1 MNSII
6 AWSVS
11 NRGLVAALSIV
22 WLAIGTWIA
31 WHAPLDVFPEFV
43 PPTVSIQT
51 EAPGLSPEQVEQLV
65 TRPVEAAVN
74 GAPGLDTLRSES
86 KYGLS
91 AVTITFK
98 ESADPYTARQGISE
112 RIAALSGT
120 LPQGIAQPKLSPLT
134 SSTMDVLKI
143 GLVSDTVDPFE
154 LREVGEWTLKP
165 RLLAVPGIA
174 RVNVFGGA
182 IRQIQIQ
189 PKLDR
194 MTALGLT
201 MTDIAT
207 AGRQALALRGAG
219 FIDTGPQRITIETPI
234 PEASPSVLAEAVVTV
249 QNNQPIRLGDIA
261 TVTIAPGLQ
270 FGDAL
275 VQGRPGVLL
284 TISGQFGE
292 NTLAA
297 TEATEKVLEELLPAL
312 EAKGIKAYP
321 AIHRPA
327 TFVQRSL
334 SNLERALM
342 FGVGL
347 ILMVLY
353 AFLRSVRTALISF
366 AAIPLSLLAAVAAL
380 SWLGQSLNTIT
391 LGGFAV
397 ALGVLVDDAII
408 DIENIMRRLREGAAA
423 GNTDRLAI
431 IRDAS
436 NEVRGSMFYGTA
448 AVIFVFLP
456 VLLYGGVQGH
466 LIGPIASAFILAV
479 IASLV
484 VAMTVTPALAAILMA
499 DGQHL
504 SESGLI
510 RGLKRLHAFILWVVQ
525 KTWIAATLLLLGAA
539 VAAAMVIP
547 NLYSEFIPAFREGH
561 FVVQVRAAA
570 TGTSL
575 DEMTA
580 LGQRISRKLLALP
593 YIATVAAQFG
603 RAELG
608 EDTWN
613 QDRAE
618 FHIELKSTHG
628 VREDSAQEQIRAVMK
643 TFPEVRSETLTFLGD
658 RISESISGETAQV
671 VVNVFGNDL
680 DAIEHAASDISGA
693 LRDIKGMADLRT
705 SQTSSSPAYAVR
717 FDAAKLARFGL
728 NKQDAADTLQTA
740 FAGQTLGQA
749 YQGARTVDVVA
760 ILPPE
765 ARNRLDSIGRL
776 TIGNGKTQVPLSSV
790 ADIGP
795 REGRSAVLRETGQRR
810 VGVTFNAQGRS
821 VKEVVADARAKIAGM
836 SLPKDVYVT
845 FAGQAEAERESQIR
859 LGGLGALS
867 FLLVVLVT
875 MLAFKRRRLAILVLV
890 NLPFCLIGS
899 IATILVAGTGLTLGS
914 LVGLV
919 TVFGVGARN
928 SIMMLAHVEH
938 LVDVEGQPWTRE
950 TIWRAASERLVP
962 ILMTALMA
970 ALGLVPLALG
980 LGRAGYEIEAPMA
993 ITVLGGLTTATIL
1006 NLIMLPELLTRA
1018 GRWLGHANSA
1028 TA

>member
-1 MNSII
+1 MNAII
-6 AWSVS
+6 AWSVR
-11 NRGLVAALSIV
+11 NRGLVAALSLV
-22 WLAIGTWIA
+22 WMFVGTWIA

-43 PPTVSIQT
+43 PPAVTIQT

-74 GAPGLDTLRSES
+74 GSPGLDTLRSES

-91 AVTITFK
+91 AVTITFDEK
-98 ESADPYTARQGISE
+98 VDPYTSRQGISE
-112 RIAALSGT
+112 RLAALSGAF
-120 LPQGIAQPKLSPLT
+120 PQGVELPKLSPLT
-134 SSTMDVLKI
+134 SSTMDVLKV
-143 GLVSDTVDPFE
+143 GLVSDTVDAFE
-154 LREVGEWTLKP
+154 LRDVGEWILKP

-189 PKLDR
+189 PKIDR
-194 MTALGLT
+194 MRALGLT
-201 MTDIAT
+201 MADVAA

-219 FIDTGPQRITIETPI
+219 FVDTGPQRITIETPI
-234 PEASPSVLAEAVVTV
+234 SEASPQSLAEALITV
-249 QNNQPIRLGDIA
+249 QNNQPIRLGEIA
-261 TVTIAPGLQ
+261 TVTMAPGIQ

-275 VQGRPGVLL
+275 VQGRRGVLL
-284 TISGQFGE
+284 TISGQFGQ

-297 TEATEKVLEELLPAL
+297 TESTEKVLNEMLPAL
-312 EAKGIKAYP
+312 AAKGIKAYP

-327 TFVQRSL
+327 TFVERSL
-334 SNLERALM
+334 ANLERALLL
-342 FGVGL
+342 GVGL

-353 AFLRSVRTALISF
+353 AFLRSMRTALISF

-380 SWLGQSLNTIT
+380 SALGQSLNTIT

-408 DIENIMRRLREGAAA
+408 DIENIMRRLREGAAS
-423 GNTDRLAI
+423 GNTDKVAI
-431 IRDAS
+431 VRDAS
-436 NEVRGSMFYGTA
+436 IEVRNSMLYGTG
-448 AVIFVFLP
+448 AVVFVFLP

-466 LIGPIASAFILAV
+466 LIGPIASSFILAV
-479 IASLV
+479 IASLF
-484 VAMTVTPALAAILMA
+484 VAMTATPALAAMLMA
-499 DGQHL
+499 DGETL
-504 SESGLI
+504 IESGLI
-510 RGLKRLHAFILWVVQ
+510 RRLKRLHTHVLRAVQ
-525 KTWIAATLLLLGAA
+525 KTWIAVSLLLAA
-539 VAAAMVIP
+539 AAIAAAMVIP
-547 NLYSEFIPAFREGH
+547 KLYSEFIPAFREGH
-561 FVVQVRAAA
+561 FVVQVRSAAS
-570 TGTSL
+570 GTSL

-580 LGQRISRKLLALP
+580 LGQRISGKILALP
-593 YIATVAAQFG
+593 YIATIAAQFG

-618 FHIELKSTHG
+618 FHIELKSNHG
-628 VREDSAQEQIRAVMK
+628 VKEDLAQEQIRTIMK
-643 TFPEVRSETLTFLGD
+643 SFPEVRSETLTFLGD

-671 VVNVFGNDL
+671 VINVFGNDL
-680 DAIEHAASDISGA
+680 SAIERTATDVSEAIEKV
-693 LRDIKGMADLRT
+693 KGIADLRT
-705 SQTSSSPAYAVR
+705 SQTNASPAISVR
-717 FDAAKLARFGL
+717 FDQVRLANSGL
-728 NKQDAADTLQTA
+728 TKQDAAETLQTA
-740 FAGQTLGQA
+740 FAGLTLGQV

-776 TIGNGKTQVPLSSV
+776 IIGNGKVQIPLSRV

-795 REGRSAVLRETGQRR
+795 KEGRSAILRETGQRR
-810 VGVTFNAQGRS
+810 VGVTFNAQGRALQD
-821 VKEVVADARAKIAGM
+821 VVADVRARIAKLQ
-836 SLPKDVYVT
+836 LPKEVYIT
-845 FAGQAEAERESQIR
+845 FSGQAEAERESQIR
-859 LGGLGALS
+859 LAGLGAIS

-875 MLAFKRRRLAILVLV
+875 MLAFKRSRLALLVLV

-899 IATILVAGTGLTLGS
+899 IATILLAGTGLTLGS

-928 SIMMLAHVEH
+928 SIMLLAHVEH
-938 LVDVEGQPWTRE
+938 LVDVEGAPWTRE
-950 TIWRAASERLVP
+950 TILRAASERLIP

-1006 NLIMLPELLTRA
+1006 NLIMLPELLVRSEH
-1018 GRWLGHANSA
+1018 WLGISKVPKA
-1028 TA
+1028 

>member
-1 MNSII
+1 MNAII
-6 AWSVS
+6 AWSVR
-11 NRGLVAALSIV
+11 NRGLVAALSLV
-22 WLAIGTWIA
+22 WVFIGTWIA

-43 PPTVSIQT
+43 PPTVTIQT

-91 AVTITFK
+91 AVTITFN
-98 ESADPYTARQGISE
+98 ENADPYTSRQGISE
-112 RIAALSGT
+112 RVAALSGT
-120 LPQGIAQPKLSPLT
+120 LPQGVAQPKLSPLT

-143 GLVSDTVDPFE
+143 GLVSDSVDPFE
-154 LREVGEWTLKP
+154 LRDIGEWTLKP

-174 RVNVFGGA
+174 RVNIFGGA

-194 MTALGLT
+194 MAALGLT
-201 MTDIAT
+201 MADIAS

-219 FIDTGPQRITIETPI
+219 FVDTGPQRITIETPI
-234 PEASPSVLAEAVVTV
+234 PEANPQSLAQALVTV

-261 TVTIAPGLQ
+261 TVTIAPGIQ

-275 VQGRPGVLL
+275 VQGQAGVLL
-284 TISGQFGE
+284 TISGQYGE

-297 TEATEKVLEELLPAL
+297 TEATEKVLDDMLPAL
-312 EAKGIKAYP
+312 AAKGIKAYP

-334 SNLERALM
+334 SNLERALLL
-342 FGVGL
+342 GVGL
-347 ILMVLY
+347 ILLVLY
-353 AFLRSVRTALISF
+353 AFLRSMRTALISF

-380 SWLGQSLNTIT
+380 SALGQSLNTIT

-408 DIENIMRRLREGAAA
+408 DIENIMRRLREAAA
-423 GNTDRLAI
+423 QGNTGKIAI
-431 IRDAS
+431 VTDAS
-436 NEVRGSMFYGTA
+436 IEVRGSMFYGTA

-466 LIGPIASAFILAV
+466 LIGPLASSFILAV

-484 VAMTVTPALAAILMA
+484 VATTATPALAAMLMA
-499 DGQHL
+499 DGHTL
-504 SESGLI
+504 VESGLI
-510 RGLKRLHAFILWVVQ
+510 RGLKRFHAFILRAVQ
-525 KTWIAATLLLLGAA
+525 KIWIAVSLLLIAGA

-547 NLYSEFIPAFREGH
+547 KLYSEFIPAFREGH
-561 FVVQVRAAA
+561 FVIQVRSAAS
-570 TGTSL
+570 GTSL
-575 DEMTA
+575 DEMTE
-580 LGQRISRKLLALP
+580 LGRRISTKVLALP
-593 YIATVAAQFG
+593 YIATIAAQFG

-618 FHIELKSTHG
+618 FHVELKSNHG
-628 VREDSAQEQIRAVMK
+628 IKEDLAQEQIRAIMK

-671 VVNVFGNDL
+671 VINVFGNDL
-680 DAIEHAASDISGA
+680 GSIEHTATEISEV
-693 LRDIKGMADLRT
+693 LEKVKGIADLRT
-705 SQTSSSPAYAVR
+705 SQTNASPAISVR
-717 FDAAKLARFGL
+717 FDPAKLASFGL
-728 NKQDAADTLQTA
+728 TKQDAAETLQTA
-740 FAGQTLGQA
+740 FAGLTLGQA

-765 ARNRLDSIGRL
+765 ARNRFDSIGRL
-776 TIGNGKTQVPLSSV
+776 MIGNAKLQVPLSSV

-795 REGRSAVLRETGQRR
+795 KEGRSAILRETGQRR
-810 VGVTFNAQGRS
+810 VGVTFNAQNRS
-821 VKEVVADARAKIAGM
+821 LKEVVADARAMVAKVD
-836 SLPKDVYVT
+836 LPKEVYVT
-845 FAGQAEAERESQIR
+845 FTGQAEAERESQIR
-859 LGGLGALS
+859 LAGLGAVS

-875 MLAFKRRRLAILVLV
+875 MLAFKRSRLALLVLV

-899 IATILVAGTGLTLGS
+899 VATILLAGTGLTLGS

-938 LVDVEGQPWTRE
+938 LVDVEGQPWSRE
-950 TIWRAASERLVP
+950 TIMRAASERLVP

-1006 NLIMLPELLTRA
+1006 NLIMLPELLVRSE
-1018 GRWLGHANSA
+1018 RWLGIANEVKG
-1028 TA
+1028 